1 MSFFSSFYDF
11 YNSLGLVVVICAF
24 VFTFYLK
31 IKNDN
36 LPENKKSKNNYNAL
50 LAIEVVFGLFILYN
64 LSNLNSKRKNT
75 LGMIELFSLA

>member
-11 YNSLGLVVVICAF
+11 YNSLGLVIVICAF
-24 VFTFYLK
+24 AFTFYLK

-36 LPENKKSKNNYNAL
+36 LPENKKSKNNYTAL
-50 LAIEVVFGLFILYN
+50 LAIEAVFGLFILYN